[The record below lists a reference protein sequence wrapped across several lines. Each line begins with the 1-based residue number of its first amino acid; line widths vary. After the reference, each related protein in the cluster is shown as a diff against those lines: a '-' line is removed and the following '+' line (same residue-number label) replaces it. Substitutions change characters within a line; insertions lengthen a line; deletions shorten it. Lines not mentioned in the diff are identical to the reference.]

1 MMKGGL
7 KVLTSRCDGL
17 RWKGML
23 IDADHDPTVPE
34 SNTRIY
40 WCVFS
45 QSPLGPDGAVCKNV
59 ALSAFVPRPVGV
71 LGTMARQAHGTEF
84 ALAACRTFIDLLR
97 NRLNLRIFCAI
108 SVGYVQYP
116 PFNRANLH

>member
-7 KVLTSRCDGL
+7 NVLKRRCDGL
-17 RWKGML
+17 RWKGMF

-45 QSPLGPDGAVCKNV
+45 QSPLGPDGDVVDEDTCTASRSCYDP
-59 ALSAFVPRPVGV
+59 A
-71 LGTMARQAHGTEF
+71 
-84 ALAACRTFIDLLR
+84 
-97 NRLNLRIFCAI
+97 
-108 SVGYVQYP
+108 
-116 PFNRANLH
+116 

>member
-7 KVLTSRCDGL
+7 KVLTKRCEGL
-17 RWKGML
+17 RWKGMF

-45 QSPLGPDGAVCKNV
+45 QGPLGPDGDVVDEDTCT
-59 ALSAFVPRPVGV
+59 ALRSCYDPV
-71 LGTMARQAHGTEF
+71 
-84 ALAACRTFIDLLR
+84 
-97 NRLNLRIFCAI
+97 
-108 SVGYVQYP
+108 
-116 PFNRANLH
+116 

>member
-7 KVLTSRCDGL
+7 NVLKSRCDGL
-17 RWKGML
+17 RWKGMF

-45 QSPLGPDGAVCKNV
+45 QSPLGPDGDVVDEDTCTASRSCYDP
-59 ALSAFVPRPVGV
+59 A
-71 LGTMARQAHGTEF
+71 
-84 ALAACRTFIDLLR
+84 
-97 NRLNLRIFCAI
+97 
-108 SVGYVQYP
+108 
-116 PFNRANLH
+116 